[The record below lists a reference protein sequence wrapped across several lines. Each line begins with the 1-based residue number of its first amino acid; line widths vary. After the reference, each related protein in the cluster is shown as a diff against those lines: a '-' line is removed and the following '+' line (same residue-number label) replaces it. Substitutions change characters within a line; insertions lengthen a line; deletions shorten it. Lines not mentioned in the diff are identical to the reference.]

1 MSFYLSSS
9 NLFVVT
15 SWSCL
20 VLVGEGLLSVVGA
33 LGVLTVEPT
42 VGMNGKRESR
52 LHFLEN
58 MSLSYILAA
67 FVTIA
72 PAIVPGTE

>member
-1 MSFYLSSS
+1 M
-9 NLFVVT
+9 
-15 SWSCL
+15 
-20 VLVGEGLLSVVGA
+20 LVGEGLLSVVGA

-42 VGMNGKRESR
+42 VGVNGKRESR
-52 LHFLEN
+52 LHFLED

-72 PAIVPGTE
+72 PAIVAGTE